1 MSDLRLVP
9 VSGPVI
15 DVVKDQSMVGRDPS
29 CEVVVTDGSVSRR
42 HARLERRGAAWWV
55 IDQGSANGTY
65 VNSLR
70 VAEQELRHGQ
80 ELRFGALSYRVEIQ
94 ADPEATVA
102 TPALADDS
110 ATLMAPSSPPPVPP
124 APPSVPP
131 PIPTAAPAPPRPPT
145 TPPRAAAAPPPAPP
159 SAAAARE
166 RFKQPGAASPVPQM
180 PAGAPPAKKG
190 RSPLFWVA
198 VGCCGC
204 LLLVALLIAVIGGG
218 AYMATKPVSNAAQV
232 WLGEVRQSR
241 MDEAAAGLSSE
252 YRARV
257 SQEELQALAEA
268 IQRSKDAT
276 FLQRSV
282 DNDKAVLKGV
292 LTGGGSPQPITI
304 HLVKEGGTW
313 KVDDVRLGV
322 E

>member
-1 MSDLRLVP
+1 MPDLRLVP
-9 VSGPVI
+9 VSGPAI
-15 DVVKDQSMVGRDPS
+15 DVLKDQSMVGRDPS
-29 CEVVVTDGSVSRR
+29 CEIVVTDGSVSRR
-42 HARLERRGAAWWV
+42 HARLEHRGSDWWV
-55 IDQGSANGTY
+55 VDQGSANGTY

-70 VAEQELRHGQ
+70 VAEQALRHGQ
-80 ELRFGALSYRVEIQ
+80 ELRFGALAFRVDIT

-102 TPALADDS
+102 TPILADDS
-110 ATLMAPSSPPPVPP
+110 ATLMA
-124 APPSVPP
+124 
-131 PIPTAAPAPPRPPT
+131 
-145 TPPRAAAAPPPAPP
+145 AAAPPPMPPPHVAPVAPPVAPKPPTPPAAPRAAAPPPPPMPP
-159 SAAAARE
+159 SAAAARD
-166 RFKQPGAASPVPQM
+166 RFKHAPAPGSPVPQM
-180 PAGAPPAKKG
+180 PAGAPPARKG

-198 VGCCGC
+198 IGCCGC

-218 AYMATKPVSNAAQV
+218 AYMATKPASNAAQT

-252 YRARV
+252 YRARATP
-257 SQEELQALAEA
+257 EELQALAEA

-276 FLQRSV
+276 FYQRSI

-292 LTGGGSPQPITI
+292 LTGGGTPRPITI
-304 HLVKEGGTW
+304 HLLKEGGAW